1 MPNNRSNSEIF
12 DAYAKLAIEKGL
24 IKRAEKD
31 EPKESKEL
39 KKYRN
44 TTNPRVGSDTLE
56 AITKLYNTK
65 PEAPKSQQYKDNIME
80 VAHPEKVILTPSYD
94 KLNSLIE
101 NNIERQRVMI
111 NITQKPVNGLLTQH
125 KYAQSDLAQTLIA
138 VATDLDNRDIVP
150 LRKLADECID
160 ELHKKADFWDS
171 IKRFFKERGEDTVDV
186 GEGGLG
192 GGTIGAV
199 AGGILGAFA
208 GPEAILPSAWLG
220 AQVGGVLG
228 SLISAVTNTSPQA
241 KNVSI
246 NAKIAADK
254 LFDLMKDFPQDA
266 FLKQLYMATMNI
278 HIIADQ
284 YATLVDEMHLHNDD
298 PTAKRSAANI
308 ATKYQVQIEALD
320 KQIKTF
326 LQNAEEGRYASEEND
341 VWSKVKEP
349 FEAVFGFGETLKD
362 AVQAFEALERV
373 NEVALEGIKVTQRE
387 AQNAIQATPP
397 ATNWVEKDEPGKE
410 TTAKP
415 PSDIDLDVVQKML
428 AKMKDEL

>member
-1 MPNNRSNSEIF
+1 MSKSEIF
-12 DAYAKLAIEKGL
+12 DAYVKLSLEKGL
-24 IKRAEKD
+24 IKVAAKE
-31 EPKESKEL
+31 EEKESKEL
-39 KKYRN
+39 KKYKN

-65 PEAPKSQQYKDNIME
+65 PESPKSQQYKDNIME
-80 VAHPEKVILTPSYD
+80 VAHPNKVILTPSYD

-138 VATDLDNRDIVP
+138 VATDLDNRDIDP

-171 IKRFFKERGEDTVDV
+171 IKRFFEERGEDAVDV

-192 GGTIGAV
+192 GAAIGGV

-208 GPEAILPSAWLG
+208 GPEGILPGAWVG
-220 AQVGGVLG
+220 ARVGGLLG
-228 SLISAVTNTSPQA
+228 GVISAVADTSPQA

-246 NAKIAADK
+246 NAKLAADK

-266 FLKQLYMATMNI
+266 FLKQLFMATTNI
-278 HIIADQ
+278 HVIAEQ
-284 YATLVDEMHLHNDD
+284 YSQLVDEMHSAGNDD
-298 PTAKRSAANI
+298 PNAKKSAANI
-308 ATKYQVQIEALD
+308 ATKYQGQINSLDAL
-320 KQIKTF
+320 IKTF
-326 LQNAEEGRYASEEND
+326 LQNAHEGRYASD
-341 VWSKVKEP
+341 DGDTWSKIKEP
-349 FEAVFGFGETLKD
+349 FNALFGDTLKD
-362 AVQAFEALERV
+362 AVQAFETLERV
-373 NEVALEGIKVTQRE
+373 NETALEGIKVTQRE
-387 AQNAIQATPP
+387 AQNALQATPQQ
-397 ATNWVEKDEPGKE
+397 ATNWVEKEGPVV
-410 TTAKP
+410 AKKP
-415 PSDIDLDVVQKML
+415 AESVESHMDLDSIEQMM